1 MLSESVEEESEH
13 SGEGGVSATPEA
25 EGEGLTDTPSVAEAG
40 EAASAPPSEV
50 DAMEPSVAQNGV
62 TEHMTEMKEDED
74 DEEIPEGDDDEGLVR
89 LLSVVVSKHVH
100 AHTHTHTHIHGAA
113 CSQRCEP
120 LSSGAVLE
128 VK

>member
-1 MLSESVEEESEH
+1 MEEESEH

-50 DAMEPSVAQNGV
+50 DALEPSVAQNGV

-89 LLSVVVSKHVH
+89 LLSVVVSNTCMLTYTN
-100 AHTHTHTHIHGAA
+100 THTYMGRH
-113 CSQRCEP
+113 
-120 LSSGAVLE
+120 AVKG
-128 VK
+128 VNH